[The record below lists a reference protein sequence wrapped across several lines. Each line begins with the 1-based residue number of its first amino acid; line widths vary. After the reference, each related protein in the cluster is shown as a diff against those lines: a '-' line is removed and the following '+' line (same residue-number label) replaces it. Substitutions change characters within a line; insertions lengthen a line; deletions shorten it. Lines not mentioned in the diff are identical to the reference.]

1 MGLDFKFQESWH
13 QESDLGVEFTVCPE
27 PPHWGDTSAVAQGRK
42 ARTVSLGAT
51 WRLTSE
57 SCNRNRGPAARAS
70 DKRTRLKLGVRKKLQ
85 SRPEGVCRLSEDNI
99 KEREGRPPACPGTTC
114 PTPISVEHAD
124 IRVKNYSV
132 NSRERYVCNSGFKR
146 KAGTSTLTE
155 CVINKNTNTAHWTT
169 PNLKCIRDPSLA
181 HQSPVLPSTVVTPK
195 VTPQPESPS
204 PPEKEPDA
212 VSPKSSD
219 TTLTTQTAIV
229 PGSGLTPSQPASA
242 GTTGTG
248 SHESSRAPS
257 LATTT
262 TLEPTASPSLGIPE
276 ISPNTSKVTK
286 VAVSTSVLVL
296 LVGAGLVVFLARY
309 IRSRQASQ
317 PRDVAMETME
327 SVPMTGDEQQ

>member
-1 MGLDFKFQESWH
+1 MTSRQLSGC
-13 QESDLGVEFTVCPE
+13 GV
-27 PPHWGDTSAVAQGRK
+27 HA
-42 ARTVSLGAT
+42 
-51 WRLTSE
+51 
-57 SCNRNRGPAARAS
+57 
-70 DKRTRLKLGVRKKLQ
+70 LQ
-85 SRPEGVCRLSEDNI
+85 VLLLLLLLLLPLRVT
-99 KEREGRPPACPGTTC
+99 PGTTC

-204 PPEKEPDA
+204 PPEKEPEA
-212 VSPKSSD
+212 VSPKSD

-286 VAVSTSVLVL
+286 GFLHVTALAVLELTE
-296 LVGAGLVVFLARY
+296 
-309 IRSRQASQ
+309 IHQ
-317 PRDVAMETME
+317 PLPPKCRDERC
-327 SVPMTGDEQQ
+327 VPTLPGSIFYS

>member
-1 MGLDFKFQESWH
+1 MTSRQLSGC
-13 QESDLGVEFTVCPE
+13 GVHALQVLLLLLLQLLLLLPLRV
-27 PPHWGDTSAVAQGRK
+27 TS
-42 ARTVSLGAT
+42 
-51 WRLTSE
+51 
-57 SCNRNRGPAARAS
+57 
-70 DKRTRLKLGVRKKLQ
+70 
-85 SRPEGVCRLSEDNI
+85 
-99 KEREGRPPACPGTTC
+99 GTTC

-204 PPEKEPDA
+204 PPEKE
-212 VSPKSSD
+212 
-219 TTLTTQTAIV
+219 
-229 PGSGLTPSQPASA
+229 
-242 GTTGTG
+242 
-248 SHESSRAPS
+248 
-257 LATTT
+257 
-262 TLEPTASPSLGIPE
+262 

-286 VAVSTSVLVL
+286 VAISTSVLVL
-296 LVGAGLVVFLARY
+296 LVGAGLVFFLARY

-327 SVPMTGDEQQ
+327 SVPMTEDQQQ

>member
-1 MGLDFKFQESWH
+1 MASRQLSGC
-13 QESDLGVEFTVCPE
+13 GV
-27 PPHWGDTSAVAQGRK
+27 HA
-42 ARTVSLGAT
+42 
-51 WRLTSE
+51 
-57 SCNRNRGPAARAS
+57 
-70 DKRTRLKLGVRKKLQ
+70 LQ
-85 SRPEGVCRLSEDNI
+85 VLLLLLLLLLPLRVT
-99 KEREGRPPACPGTTC
+99 PGTTC

-169 PNLKCIRDPSLA
+169 PNLKCI
-181 HQSPVLPSTVVTPK
+181 K
-195 VTPQPESPS
+195 PE
-204 PPEKEPDA
+204 A
-212 VSPKSSD
+212 VSPKSN

-242 GTTGTG
+242 GTTVTG

-257 LATTT
+257 PATTT

-286 VAVSTSVLVL
+286 DVRKSTWCIQGPADIKKGHQIPLEWIL
-296 LVGAGLVVFLARY
+296 KDTGVGRMTQWVKAMPCTCEDLSCCVGSMNWTQILAREWPSPH
-309 IRSRQASQ
+309 RSWSSWLVQDLCFFLSGASDQ
-317 PRDVAMETME
+317 GKLLSHMMLQWKPWN
-327 SVPMTGDEQQ
+327 QCQ

>member
-1 MGLDFKFQESWH
+1 MTSRQLSGC
-13 QESDLGVEFTVCPE
+13 GV
-27 PPHWGDTSAVAQGRK
+27 HA
-42 ARTVSLGAT
+42 
-51 WRLTSE
+51 
-57 SCNRNRGPAARAS
+57 
-70 DKRTRLKLGVRKKLQ
+70 LQ
-85 SRPEGVCRLSEDNI
+85 VLLLLLLLLLPLRVT
-99 KEREGRPPACPGTTC
+99 PGTTC

-169 PNLKCIRDPSLA
+169 PNLKCI
-181 HQSPVLPSTVVTPK
+181 K
-195 VTPQPESPS
+195 PE
-204 PPEKEPDA
+204 A
-212 VSPKSSD
+212 VSPKSD

-286 VAVSTSVLVL
+286 VAVSTLVLVL

-327 SVPMTGDEQQ
+327 SVPMTEHQQHNEDDTGA